1 MSSQDSTNSVIV
13 APSDEFHTHFP
24 REYKPMRF
32 DRRRRNKSAVE
43 VEVHQRCTRR
53 LRMSR
58 KHGIRALLRIP
69 SWHVEL
75 PDLAP
80 RTPKDNW
87 MMPLVF
93 STTME
98 QPLLVDDGGLER
110 MRVRSGNLSTG
121 GVVIET

>member
-1 MSSQDSTNSVIV
+1 MSSQDSINSIVV
-13 APSDEFHTHFP
+13 APSEGRHTHSL

-32 DRRRRNKSAVE
+32 DRRRRDKSAVE

-53 LRMSR
+53 LRMLR

-80 RTPKDNW
+80 RTPKDTS
-87 MMPLVF
+87 MSHEV
-93 STTME
+93 STTTE
-98 QPLLVDDGGLER
+98 QPLLADDGGLGR
-110 MRVRSGNLSTG
+110 MRERPGKPSTG
-121 GVVIET
+121 RVVTET